1 MDMNRN
7 SAIALALM
15 APLALAAI
23 PGALAQQVQVERVEV
38 ERTQADVQRSQAEA
52 QKALAEAQRK
62 LEEAA
67 REVAELS
74 MELHGPGFK
83 EVRKIRMDGPGR
95 AMLGINIGSAEPGT
109 DGVRV
114 VSVSPGGPAADAGV
128 QAGDLV
134 VAVDGKRVVSGRELV
149 DNMREVKPGQ
159 KVALDLRREG
169 KALKLSVE
177 ARASEEMMFIGTMD
191 PEGEA
196 MHRMGPMPH
205 FLLGPWGDAELVEL
219 TPALGRYF
227 GTDKGLLVVKAPR
240 ASGTDIEE
248 GDVIQSIGGRE
259 PQNAGHALR
268 ILGSYQPGETVEL
281 VLLRQKKSRTV
292 KITIPER
299 PVLER
304 RMIIMPPPAPDAPPA
319 PPAPLA
325 PRGG

>member
-1 MDMNRN
+1 MYR
-7 SAIALALM
+7 SIALALI
-15 APLALAAI
+15 APLALAAM
-23 PGALAQQVQVERVEV
+23 PEALAQQTQVQVERVEV
-38 ERTQADVQRSQAEA
+38 DSQRSEAEQ

-83 EVRKIRMDGPGR
+83 EVRRIKIDGPGR

-134 VAVDGKRVVSGRELV
+134 VAMDGKRVGSGRELV

-159 KVALDLRREG
+159 KVALELRRDG
-169 KALKLSVE
+169 KSVKLPVQ
-177 ARASEEMMFIGTMD
+177 ARASEDMMFISEMD

-196 MHRMGPMPH
+196 MHHMGGMPH

-227 GTDKGLLVVKAPR
+227 GTDKGLLVVKAPK
-240 ASGTDIEE
+240 AAGADIEE

-292 KITIPER
+292 KITIPRGPVMER
-299 PVLER
+299 Q
-304 RMIIMPPPAPDAPPA
+304 MIIMPPPTPPAPPA
-319 PPAPLA
+319 PPAP
-325 PRGG
+325 RGG

>member
-1 MDMNRN
+1 MNR
-7 SAIALALM
+7 SIVLALI
-15 APLALAAI
+15 APLALAAM
-23 PGALAQQVQVERVEV
+23 PEALAQQTQVQVERVEV
-38 ERTQADVQRSQAEA
+38 DSQRSEAEQ

-83 EVRKIRMDGPGR
+83 EVRRIKIDGPGR

-134 VAVDGKRVVSGRELV
+134 VAMDGKRVGSGRELV

-159 KVALDLRREG
+159 KVALELRRDG
-169 KALKLSVE
+169 KSVKLPVQ
-177 ARASEEMMFIGTMD
+177 ARASEDMMFISEMD

-196 MHRMGPMPH
+196 MHHMGGMPH

-227 GTDKGLLVVKAPR
+227 GTDKGLLVVKAPK
-240 ASGTDIEE
+240 AAGADIEE

-292 KITIPER
+292 KITIPRGPVMER
-299 PVLER
+299 Q
-304 RMIIMPPPAPDAPPA
+304 MIIMPPPTPPAPPA
-319 PPAPLA
+319 PPAP
-325 PRGG
+325 RGG

>member
-1 MDMNRN
+1 MYR
-7 SAIALALM
+7 SIALALI
-15 APLALAAI
+15 APLALAAM
-23 PGALAQQVQVERVEV
+23 PEALAQQTQVQVERVEV
-38 ERTQADVQRSQAEA
+38 DSQRSEAEQ

-83 EVRKIRMDGPGR
+83 EVRRIRIDGPGR

-134 VAVDGKRVVSGRELV
+134 VAMDGKRVGSGRELV

-159 KVALDLRREG
+159 KVALELRRDG
-169 KALKLSVE
+169 KSVKLPVQ
-177 ARASEEMMFIGTMD
+177 ARASEDMMFISEMD

-196 MHRMGPMPH
+196 MHHMGGMPH

-227 GTDKGLLVVKAPR
+227 GTDKGLLVVKAPK
-240 ASGTDIEE
+240 AAGADIEE

-292 KITIPER
+292 KITIPRGPVMER
-299 PVLER
+299 Q
-304 RMIIMPPPAPDAPPA
+304 MIIMPPPTPPAPPA
-319 PPAPLA
+319 PPAP
-325 PRGG
+325 RGG

>member
-1 MDMNRN
+1 MVMNR
-7 SAIALALM
+7 SIVLALI
-15 APLALAAI
+15 APLALAAM
-23 PGALAQQVQVERVEV
+23 PEALAQQTQVQVERVEV
-38 ERTQADVQRSQAEA
+38 DSQRSEAEQ

-83 EVRKIRMDGPGR
+83 EVRRIKIDGPGR

-134 VAVDGKRVVSGRELV
+134 VAMDGKRVGSGRELV

-159 KVALDLRREG
+159 KVALELRRDG
-169 KALKLSVE
+169 KSVKLPVQ
-177 ARASEEMMFIGTMD
+177 ARASEDMMFISEMD

-196 MHRMGPMPH
+196 MHHMGGMPH

-227 GTDKGLLVVKAPR
+227 GTDKGLLVVKAPK
-240 ASGTDIEE
+240 AAGADIEE

-292 KITIPER
+292 KITIPRGPVMER
-299 PVLER
+299 Q
-304 RMIIMPPPAPDAPPA
+304 MIIMPPPTPPAPPA
-319 PPAPLA
+319 PPAP
-325 PRGG
+325 RGG

>member
-1 MDMNRN
+1 MLMNRN

-38 ERTQADVQRSQAEA
+38 ERTQADAQRSQAEA

-83 EVRKIRMDGPGR
+83 EVRKIRIDGPGR

-134 VAVDGKRVVSGRELV
+134 VAMDGKRVGSGRELV

-159 KVALDLRREG
+159 KVALDLRRDG
-169 KALKLSVE
+169 KAVKLSVE
-177 ARASEEMMFIGTMD
+177 ARASEDMMFISQMD
-191 PEGEA
+191 PDGEA
-196 MHRMGPMPH
+196 MRHMGGMPH

-227 GTDKGLLVVKAPR
+227 GTDKGLLVVKAPG
-240 ASGTDIEE
+240 AAGADIEE

-299 PVLER
+299 PAMER
-304 RMIIMPPPAPDAPPA
+304 RMIIMPPPPPAPPA
-319 PPAPLA
+319 PPAP
-325 PRGG
+325 RGG

>member
-1 MDMNRN
+1 MNR
-7 SAIALALM
+7 SIVLALI
-15 APLALAAI
+15 APLALAAM
-23 PGALAQQVQVERVEV
+23 PEALAQQTQVQVERVEV
-38 ERTQADVQRSQAEA
+38 DSQRSEAEQ

-83 EVRKIRMDGPGR
+83 EVRRIKIDGPGR

-134 VAVDGKRVVSGRELV
+134 VAMDGKRVGSGRELV

-159 KVALDLRREG
+159 KVALELRRDG
-169 KALKLSVE
+169 KSVKLPVQ
-177 ARASEEMMFIGTMD
+177 ARASEDMMFISEMD
-191 PEGEA
+191 PEGAA
-196 MHRMGPMPH
+196 MHHMGGMPH

-227 GTDKGLLVVKAPR
+227 GTDKGLLVVKAPK
-240 ASGTDIEE
+240 AAGADIEE

-292 KITIPER
+292 KITIPRGPVMER
-299 PVLER
+299 Q
-304 RMIIMPPPAPDAPPA
+304 MIIMPPPTPPAPPA
-319 PPAPLA
+319 PPAP
-325 PRGG
+325 RGG

>member
-1 MDMNRN
+1 MNR
-7 SAIALALM
+7 SIALALV

-23 PGALAQQVQVERVEV
+23 PAAQSQPAQVEVQRVEV
-38 ERTQADVQRSQAEA
+38 GSQSSPADSQRSQAEL
-52 QKALAEAQRK
+52 QQALAEAQRK

-83 EVRKIRMDGPGR
+83 EVHRIKMEGSGR

-109 DGVRV
+109 NGVRV

-134 VAVDGKRVVSGRELV
+134 VAVDGQRIGSGRELV
-149 DNMREVKPGQ
+149 DHMREVKPGQ
-159 KVALDLRREG
+159 KVALEVQRGG
-169 KALKLSVE
+169 KTVKLSVV
-177 ARASEEMMFIGTMD
+177 ARASEDMMFISQVG
-191 PEGEA
+191 PEGEP
-196 MHRMGPMPH
+196 MRHMGGMPH

-227 GTDKGLLVVKAPR
+227 GTDKGLLVVRAPKA
-240 ASGTDIEE
+240 AGTDIEE

-292 KITIPER
+292 KITLPER
-299 PVLER
+299 PAMER
-304 RMIIMPPPAPDAPPA
+304 RMMIMPPPAPPAPKAPPA
-319 PPAPLA
+319 PPAPPA
-325 PRGG
+325 G